1 MAETKKSSMRP
12 ALRVLLVVSLALNLL
27 VAGVLVGGISKGR
40 QFSPKGN
47 FDISV
52 GPFSR
57 AFEEEDRR
65 AIRDDLRARM
75 AEFATPQEQSASMQ
89 TLIAAMRADPFV
101 EDAVT
106 EQFETQRENAAEA
119 MRIGQEVVLNR
130 LREMSVEERE
140 EFTDR
145 LMREAMRRPD
155 RDRDGGGRDKD
166 RD

>member
-12 ALRVLLVVSLALNLL
+12 ALRVVLIVSLALNLL

-40 QFSPKGN
+40 QYSPKGN

-75 AEFATPQEQSASMQ
+75 AEFPTPQDQSASMQ
-89 TLIAAMRADPFV
+89 SLIAAMRADPFV
-101 EDAVT
+101 EEAVI
-106 EQFETQRENAAEA
+106 EQFENQRENAAEA

-140 EFTDR
+140 EFTER

-155 RDRDGGGRDKD
+155 RDGGGRDKD